1 MLNNLFLLAVHQL
14 CGAST
19 LQVIDNGLGLAIF
32 GAEDLVVDYAV
43 LAADKKATLSNQ
55 VF

>member
-14 CGAST
+14 CATSA
-19 LQVIDNGLGLAIF
+19 LQVIDNGLGLGIF
-32 GAEDLVVDYAV
+32 GAEDLMVDYAV
-43 LAADKKATLSNQ
+43 LAADKKATLANQ